1 MEEIAR
7 RENVQFTHIPFKGS
21 AETQVALLGGHILV
35 ATGDFNYSMLEDGQI
50 RLVLLIA
57 DARSPEFPQ
66 TPILKDLGYDIPA
79 PTFLNVAGPAGL
91 PEGIVKKLE
100 EAFAMA
106 MKQPAFLK
114 GMKDLRLT
122 VAYRNNRQM
131 DEYVAQNYDAFAK
144 LLKEIGL
151 IK

>member
-1 MEEIAR
+1 
-7 RENVQFTHIPFKGS
+7 VQFTHIPFKGS

-35 ATGDFNYSMLEDGQI
+35 ATGDFNYSLLEEGQI

-57 DARSPEFPQ
+57 ETRSPEYPQ

-100 EAFAMA
+100 EAFSMA
-106 MKQPAFLK
+106 MKQPAFIK

-131 DEYVAQNYDAFAK
+131 DDYVAQNCEAFAK
-144 LLKEIGL
+144 VLKEMGL